1 MKSKVLNI
9 KCHLLL
15 SHFFQVPINLR
26 QSYVDAYQYFIWNKI
41 VSKRIVKFGSKVIVG
56 DLVFPKGNNGQHNQ
70 REVILIDDGNIRK
83 YKIYDVVLPL
93 PGPNTIYPA
102 NEIAGWYDD
111 LFKADGLSEKDF
123 KLKSKY
129 FVFLFYFYI
138 SFYMNFYTYR
148 TYDLTGDYKP
158 MILRPSV
165 LKWKFVR
172 YDYPR

>member
-1 MKSKVLNI
+1 MFWEYLKSRK
-9 KCHLLL
+9 
-15 SHFFQVPINLR
+15 
-26 QSYVDAYQYFIWNKI
+26 SYFHAYQCFIWNKI
-41 VSKRIVKFGSKVIVG
+41 VSKRIAKFGLKLIIG
-56 DLVFPKGNNGQHNQ
+56 DLVFAQGNDNNGLHNQ
-70 REVILIDDGNIRK
+70 REVIFIDDGNIHK
-83 YKIYDVVLPL
+83 YTIYDVVLPL
-93 PGPNTIYPA
+93 PGPDIIYPA
-102 NEIAGWYDD
+102 NEDIDWYDD

-138 SFYMNFYTYR
+138 SFYMNFYIYR